1 MLFASDLDQ
10 TLIFS
15 HRSMG
20 QVRLDELVP
29 VERYEGRIIS
39 YMSHTSIERL
49 RKLTNEVEFVPV
61 TTRTVEQYRRIFY
74 LADLCRPK
82 YAITSNGGQLLVD
95 GKPDEDWAQQIRLT
109 LRDCSEAAEVKAR
122 FDELAHPEWVVD
134 TAFADELFYAI
145 RIHRD
150 KLPLT
155 ELESF
160 RVLLNSL
167 GWKMS
172 IQGRKLYL
180 VPDGICKGRA
190 LSHVAQLLG
199 CSHLAAAGDSLLDE
213 SLLQAAHF
221 AIAPRHGEL
230 FRHYGAAD
238 PSSFTFTDQSGLAA
252 SEELLVRVQSWF
264 ASIRNSITNDAD
276 TTPLGIQ

>member
-10 TLIFS
+10 TLIYS
-15 HRSMG
+15 QRSMG
-20 QVRLDELVP
+20 QVSLDQLVP

-39 YMSHTSIERL
+39 YMSHTSIKRL
-49 RKLTNEVEFVPV
+49 RTLMNQVEFVPV

-82 YAITSNGGQLLVD
+82 YAITSNGGHLLVD

-109 LRDCSEAAEVKAR
+109 MRECSEALEVKAR

-134 TAFADELFYAI
+134 VSFADEMFFAI

-150 KLPLT
+150 KLPLS
-155 ELESF
+155 EMESF
-160 RVLLNSL
+160 RLLL
-167 GWKMS
+167 ADQGWKMS

-180 VPDGICKGRA
+180 VPAGLCKGRA
-190 LSHVAQLLG
+190 LSYVAQLLG
-199 CSHLAAAGDSLLDE
+199 CSRLAAAGDSLLDE
-213 SLLQAAHF
+213 SLLRAADF
-221 AIAPRHGEL
+221 AIAPKHGEL
-230 FRHYGAAD
+230 FRHYGGAA
-238 PSSFTFTDQSGLAA
+238 PTHFTFTEQSGLAA
-252 SEELLVRVQSWF
+252 SEELLVRIQAWF
-264 ASIRNSITNDAD
+264 ASSTNYAE